1 MRLIRDSVYIF
12 SFTRHETNPS
22 QSARWRGRVE
32 RNRKRERE
40 RGKGM
45 GVGQGTR
52 GGAKD
57 VKQDARVEK
66 RGGEGSEKLRTSCDG
81 NKSSVLPC
89 TSFRVRC
96 TRIYPLQPPST
107 LYHVARTRH
116 SSRPKWNF
124 VLAPRSVDARICV
137 SNVVFHPSLAIHPL
151 RYPSISLRLP
161 GIRYEVGGKCVAL
174 FLSANLDDY
183 FSVTDSYHHIFAEDV
198 DRVSS
203 RTLNVVF
210 RCLGWRFRMWSMR
223 VRWGLALCRIGVEYL
238 DVMIFNPLGIAE
250 LSNWGYNRG

>member
-40 RGKGM
+40 REKGRACRVKSGM

-66 RGGEGSEKLRTSCDG
+66 RGEGSEKLRTSCDG

-89 TSFRVRC
+89 TSFRVHC

-107 LYHVARTRH
+107 LYHVARTHATRRDPNET
-116 SSRPKWNF
+116 SS
-124 VLAPRSVDARICV
+124 
-137 SNVVFHPSLAIHPL
+137 SL
-151 RYPSISLRLP
+151 
-161 GIRYEVGGKCVAL
+161 
-174 FLSANLDDY
+174 LDQ
-183 FSVTDSYHHIFAEDV
+183 
-198 DRVSS
+198 
-203 RTLNVVF
+203 
-210 RCLGWRFRMWSMR
+210 SMR
-223 VRWGLALCRIGVEYL
+223 VSACQTSFFIHPSP
-238 DVMIFNPLGIAE
+238 PL
-250 LSNWGYNRG
+250 LSIHFSPITPSL

>member
-40 RGKGM
+40 AKSGM
-45 GVGQGTR
+45 RVGQGTR
-52 GGAKD
+52 GRAKD

-137 SNVVFHPSLAIHPL
+137 SNVIFYPSLAIHPL
-151 RYPSISLRLP
+151 RYPIHFSPITRNSLRS
-161 GIRYEVGGKCVAL
+161 RRETRRS
-174 FLSANLDDY
+174 LS
-183 FSVTDSYHHIFAEDV
+183 
-198 DRVSS
+198 
-203 RTLNVVF
+203 
-210 RCLGWRFRMWSMR
+210 
-223 VRWGLALCRIGVEYL
+223 LCQPL
-238 DVMIFNPLGIAE
+238 MIIPL
-250 LSNWGYNRG
+250 

>member
-40 RGKGM
+40 RGREEESPPRKVGD

-66 RGGEGSEKLRTSCDG
+66 RGEGSEKLRTSCDG

-89 TSFRVRC
+89 TSFRVHC

-137 SNVVFHPSLAIHPL
+137 SNVVFHPPIPFIHP
-151 RYPSISLRLP
+151 
-161 GIRYEVGGKCVAL
+161 
-174 FLSANLDDY
+174 FLSDY
-183 FSVTDSYHHIFAEDV
+183 PLARETCRSLSLPFSDFCQPRWLFFCNWLLSPHLCGRWFVLIAYHRALNFSFN
-198 DRVSS
+198 SS
-203 RTLNVVF
+203 TLLVF
-210 RCLGWRFRMWSMR
+210 G
-223 VRWGLALCRIGVEYL
+223 
-238 DVMIFNPLGIAE
+238 
-250 LSNWGYNRG
+250 